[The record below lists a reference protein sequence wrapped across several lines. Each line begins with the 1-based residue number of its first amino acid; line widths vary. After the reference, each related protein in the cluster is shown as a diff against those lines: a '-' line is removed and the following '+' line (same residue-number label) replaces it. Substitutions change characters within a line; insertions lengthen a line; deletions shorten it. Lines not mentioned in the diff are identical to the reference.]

1 MDNTKNTLEAE
12 KVPLSVEFID
22 KHLQEFQ
29 IFTDLF
35 RDLGWKHPRV
45 HLSQPDSDHL
55 ILTVRDDV
63 DNSCA
68 CKETLTRCASNEQK
82 RVFRFMAGADCVL
95 SSDENAKETCS
106 SFAEKVREF
115 VFSNLVAKV
124 QGRMDKDHLWNV
136 NLFEDKGLDSCM
148 IRQYI
153 LQFANFY
160 QEKTDGDILSAW
172 ENYVAEEMKELKRER
187 VDESIDQMEKDE
199 DFSDYAFWVPMETLS
214 KEVISEIVRNG
225 DWKVDIGPDTKYGP
239 IAFVDLFVDSGNWEY
254 GRGCDRL
261 PESDSDLRSDRFE
274 KSSALWLA
282 KQIGKEKEWRDLIEH
297 VAKGGYHAAFD
308 NLPEDTPLNEILADL
323 LCDAH
328 YHLKG
333 SGTLTFLLALPVGT
347 AFRMIAAQ
355 QKKEYTGDMASVVI
369 PLGTP
374 YGFGDPVPANDDAA
388 YLRRELEQE
397 LTLPLD
403 HFRIYMESILPG
415 GSMRTEDYDTA
426 DALYRPAVKNKK
438 KQ

>member
-1 MDNTKNTLEAE
+1 MEINKME
-12 KVPLSVEFID
+12 KSNMGVEFID
-22 KHLQEFQ
+22 EHLQEFQ
-29 IFTDLF
+29 IFADLF
-35 RDLGWKHPRV
+35 RDLGWEHPRV
-45 HLSQPDSDHL
+45 HLSQSDTERL
-55 ILTVRDDV
+55 VLTLRDDA
-63 DNSCA
+63 DSSCA
-68 CKETLTRCASNEQK
+68 CKETLTKCASNEQK

-95 SSDENAKETCS
+95 SSDENVKETCS
-106 SFAEKVREF
+106 SFAEKVRKF
-115 VFSNLVAKV
+115 VFSSLVAKV
-124 QGRMDKDHLWNV
+124 QDSMDKGHLWNV
-136 NLFEDKGLDSCM
+136 DLFEDKMLNSCM
-148 IRQYI
+148 IRQKI
-153 LQFANFY
+153 LLFTKFY
-160 QEKTDGDILSAW
+160 REETDGDILSAW
-172 ENYVAEEMKELKRER
+172 ENYVAEEVTELKEKR
-187 VDESIDQMEKDE
+187 VAKSIDLMEKDE
-199 DFSDYAFWVPMETLS
+199 ELSDYAFRVPTEVLS
-214 KEVISEIVRNG
+214 REVISEIARNG
-225 DWKVDIGPDTKYGP
+225 NWKVDIGLDMENGP
-239 IAFVDLFVDSGNWEY
+239 VAFVDLFVDSGNWAY

-323 LCDAH
+323 LCDAN

-333 SGTLTFLLALPVGT
+333 SGTLTFLLALPFGT

-369 PLGTP
+369 PLDTP

-403 HFRIYMESILPG
+403 HFRIYVESILPG

-426 DALYRPAVKNKK
+426 DALYRPAAQHKK

>member
-1 MDNTKNTLEAE
+1 MEITKMEKSSMD
-12 KVPLSVEFID
+12 VEFID

-29 IFTDLF
+29 IFADLF
-35 RDLGWKHPRV
+35 RDLGWGHPRV
-45 HLSQPDSDHL
+45 HLSQPDTERL
-55 ILTVRDDV
+55 VLTLRDDA
-63 DNSCA
+63 DSSCA
-68 CKETLTRCASNEQK
+68 CKEALTRCAFNEQK
-82 RVFRFMAGADCVL
+82 RVFRFMAGTDCVL

-106 SFAEKVREF
+106 SFAEKVRKF
-115 VFSNLVAKV
+115 VFSSLVAKV
-124 QGRMDKDHLWNV
+124 QDRMDKGHLWNV
-136 NLFEDKGLDSCM
+136 DLFEDKKFNSCI
-148 IRQYI
+148 IRQDI
-153 LQFANFY
+153 LRFTQFY
-160 QEKTDGDILSAW
+160 REETDGDILSAW
-172 ENYVAEEMKELKRER
+172 ENYVAEEVTELKEER
-187 VDESIDQMEKDE
+187 VAKSIDLMEKDE
-199 DFSDYAFWVPMETLS
+199 ELSDYAFRVPMEVLS
-214 KEVISEIVRNG
+214 REVISEIARNG
-225 DWKVDIGPDTKYGP
+225 NWKVDIGLDMENGP
-239 IAFVDLFVDSGNWEY
+239 VAFVDLFVDSGNWAY
-254 GRGCDRL
+254 GRVCDRL

-308 NLPEDTPLNEILADL
+308 NLPDDTPLNEILSDL
-323 LCDAH
+323 LCDAN

-333 SGTLTFLLALPVGT
+333 SGTLTFLLALPFGT

-369 PLGTP
+369 PLDTP

-403 HFRIYMESILPG
+403 HFRIYVESILPG

-426 DALYRPAVKNKK
+426 DVLYRPAIKNKK
-438 KQ
+438 KH